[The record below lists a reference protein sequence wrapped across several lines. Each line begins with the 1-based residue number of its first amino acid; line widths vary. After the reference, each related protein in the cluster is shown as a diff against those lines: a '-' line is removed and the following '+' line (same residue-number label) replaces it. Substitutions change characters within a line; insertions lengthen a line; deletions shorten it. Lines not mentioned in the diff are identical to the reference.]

1 MNIDIK
7 GKAEH
12 MCKAEIKFATAFF
25 ANYVMGERLAKN
37 LDFEIRFEDQ
47 GKMAEG
53 HCHPLDGER
62 RPRSFEIGIN
72 PRLQRYK
79 MLQCLAHEM
88 VHVKQYARG
97 ELTSELL
104 DAKWQ
109 GKVYKITSSFED
121 YLNWPWEVEAY
132 GRDRALYLFYQVML
146 KTEKVKFKN
155 GKLYIGGKLMRFKNT
170 SSNIVDKDKGCLL

>member
-1 MNIDIK
+1 MNIEIK
-7 GKAEH
+7 GKTKA

-25 ANYVMGERLAKN
+25 AQYIMGTRLAKN
-37 LDFEIRFEDQ
+37 LDIEIQFEDQ
-47 GKMAEG
+47 GKAEG
-53 HCHPLDGER
+53 YCSPVDAER

-72 PRLQRYK
+72 PKLRRFK

-97 ELTSELL
+97 ELSAELVT
-104 DAKWQ
+104 AKWQ
-109 GKVYKITSSFED
+109 GKIYKLSNSFED

-146 KTEKVKFKN
+146 KSEKVKFKN
-155 GKLYIGGKLMRFKNT
+155 GKMYINGKLMVQK
-170 SSNIVDKDKGCLL
+170 

>member
-1 MNIDIK
+1 MDIEIK
-7 GKAEH
+7 GKTKH
-12 MCKAEIKFATAFF
+12 MCKAEIMFATGFF
-25 ANYVMGERLAKN
+25 AIYVMGERLAKN

-97 ELTSELL
+97 ELSSELIT
-104 DAKWQ
+104 AKWQ
-109 GKVYKITSSFED
+109 GKVYKITGSFED
-121 YLNWPWEVEAY
+121 YLNWPWEIEAY
-132 GRDRALYLFYQVML
+132 GRDRSLYLFYQVML
-146 KTEKVKFKN
+146 KSEKVKFKN
-155 GKLYIGGKLMRFKNT
+155 GKLYIGGKLMRFNKL
-170 SSNIVDKDKGCLL
+170 DKPAG

>member
-7 GKAEH
+7 GKTKA

-25 ANYVMGERLAKN
+25 AQYIMGTRLAKN
-37 LDFEIRFEDQ
+37 LDIEIRFEDQ
-47 GKMAEG
+47 GKLGEG
-53 HCHPLDGER
+53 YCAPVDAER
-62 RPRSFEIGIN
+62 RPRMFEIGIK
-72 PRLQRYK
+72 PKMQRHK

-97 ELTSELL
+97 ELSAELIT
-104 DAKWQ
+104 AKWQ
-109 GKVYKITSSFED
+109 GKTYKLTNSFED

-146 KTEKVKFKN
+146 KSEKVKFKN
-155 GKLYIGGKLMRFKNT
+155 GKMYINGKLMVQK
-170 SSNIVDKDKGCLL
+170 

>member
-7 GKAEH
+7 GKTKV

-25 ANYVMGERLAKN
+25 AQYIMGTRLAKN
-37 LDFEIRFEDQ
+37 LDIEIRFEDQ
-47 GKMAEG
+47 GKLAEG
-53 HCHPLDGER
+53 YCAPIDAER
-62 RPRSFEIGIN
+62 RPRIFEIGIK
-72 PRLQRYK
+72 PKMRRHK

-97 ELTSELL
+97 ELSAELIT
-104 DAKWQ
+104 AKWQ
-109 GKVYKITSSFED
+109 GKTYKLSNSFED

-146 KTEKVKFKN
+146 KSEKIKFKN
-155 GKLYIGGKLMRFKNT
+155 GKMYINGKLMVQK
-170 SSNIVDKDKGCLL
+170 

>member
-7 GKAEH
+7 GKTKA

-25 ANYVMGERLAKN
+25 AQYIMGTRLAKN
-37 LDFEIRFEDQ
+37 LDIEIQFEDQ
-47 GKMAEG
+47 GKAEG
-53 HCHPLDGER
+53 YCSPVDAER

-72 PRLQRYK
+72 PKLRRFK

-97 ELTSELL
+97 ELSAELVT
-104 DAKWQ
+104 AKWQ
-109 GKVYKITSSFED
+109 GKVYKLSNSFED

-146 KTEKVKFKN
+146 KSKKVKFKN
-155 GKLYIGGKLMRFKNT
+155 GKMYINGKLMVQK
-170 SSNIVDKDKGCLL
+170 

>member
-1 MNIDIK
+1 MNIEIK
-7 GKAEH
+7 GKTKA

-25 ANYVMGERLAKN
+25 AQYIMGTRLAKN
-37 LDFEIRFEDQ
+37 LDIEIQFEDQ
-47 GKMAEG
+47 GKAEG
-53 HCHPLDGER
+53 YCSPVDAER

-72 PRLQRYK
+72 PKLRRFK

-97 ELTSELL
+97 ELSAELVT
-104 DAKWQ
+104 AKWQ
-109 GKVYKITSSFED
+109 GKVYKLSNSFED

-146 KTEKVKFKN
+146 KSEKVKFKN
-155 GKLYIGGKLMRFKNT
+155 GKMYINGKLMMQK
-170 SSNIVDKDKGCLL
+170 